1 MTAAEQE
8 TAAVIFA
15 YLEKCYQETN
25 TATTSA

>member
-15 YLEKCYQETN
+15 CLEKYCQETN

>member
-8 TAAVIFA
+8 TATVIFA
-15 YLEKCYQETN
+15 YLEKCCQETN